1 MLLTGQVLAFDVD
14 GLSYSVINA
23 TDVGVHGRAS
33 GNTATDIVI
42 PAFVVFDFGGQNIV
56 YSVTTIGDYS
66 FYCPICAALTSVII
80 PDSVTTIGNGA
91 FAAND
96 LTSVIIP
103 DSVTTIGFAA
113 FPYNALTSVAFE
125 GDFGTFNLDM
135 FLYNPAL
142 ATITYCDDAT
152 GWPQSF
158 FISDEPQEEYVTATP
173 VYCEDDYDLD
183 AIPDLEDNCPSISNP
198 EQLNTDGDSEGNAC
212 DVDDDNDGWADVE
225 DNCPLI
231 ANTHQDDADGDGVG
245 DVCDNCLIT
254 ANPDQRDTDEDG
266 VGDQCTAT
274 GC

>member
-1 MLLTGQVLAFDVD
+1 MNSLAY
-14 GLSYSVINA
+14 L
-23 TDVGVHGRAS
+23 
-33 GNTATDIVI
+33 
-42 PAFVVFDFGGQNIV
+42 
-56 YSVTTIGDYS
+56 
-66 FYCPICAALTSVII
+66 II
-80 PDSVTTIGNGA
+80 PDSVTTIGSEA
-91 FAAND
+91 FFGNIVSANH
-96 LTSVIIP
+96 
-103 DSVTTIGFAA
+103 VT
-113 FPYNALTSVAFE
+113 FE
-125 GDFGTFNLDM
+125 GDFGAFDLSM
-135 FLYNPAL
+135 FRTSVTP
-142 ATITYCDDAT
+142 TITYCDDAT

-158 FISDEPQEEYVTATP
+158 FISDEPQEYVTATP